1 MKKKKLTYHD
11 REVKVSVE
19 SYQNN
24 GTLALMLVYDNDDS
38 DVITVNLNSRFQS
51 DSMAFLDTNNYP
63 DIEKWIQKNNL
74 GLPMGVKNDP
84 ASVNIPFIHYLQ
96 RGYDNR

>member
-11 REVKVSVE
+11 REVKISVE

-74 GLPMGVKNDP
+74 GLPMGGVKERSGFCEYP
-84 ASVNIPFIHYLQ
+84 LYTIFTTGL
-96 RGYDNR
+96 

>member
-11 REVKVSVE
+11 REVKILVE

-74 GLPMGVKNDP
+74 GLPMGVKERSGFCKYP
-84 ASVNIPFIHYLQ
+84 LYTIFTSEL
-96 RGYDNR
+96 

>member
-24 GTLALMLVYDNDDS
+24 GTLALILVYDNGDS
-38 DVITVNLNSRFQS
+38 DVITVNLNSIFQS
-51 DSMAFLDTNNYP
+51 KSMAFLDTNNYP
-63 DIEKWIQKNNL
+63 DIETWIRKNNL
-74 GLPMGVKNDP
+74 GLAMNLTEKSGFCEYPLYSINTS
-84 ASVNIPFIHYLQ
+84 AL
-96 RGYDNR
+96 

>member
-38 DVITVNLNSRFQS
+38 DVITVNLNSGFQS

-63 DIEKWIQKNNL
+63 DIEKWIRENNL
-74 GLPMGVKNDP
+74 GLAMNLMERSGFCEYPLYSINL
-84 ASVNIPFIHYLQ
+84 SEL
-96 RGYDNR
+96 

>member
-38 DVITVNLNSRFQS
+38 DVITVNLNSLFQS
-51 DSMAFLDTNNYP
+51 KSMAFLDTNNYP
-63 DIEKWIQKNNL
+63 DIERWIRQNGLGIAMNVSERSGFCSYPLFSINL
-74 GLPMGVKNDP
+74 SAL
-84 ASVNIPFIHYLQ
+84 
-96 RGYDNR
+96 